1 MRVYGEQLNSVQ
13 TYVLSGQSAFEGQG
27 IVNGRFICIATAW
40 CFGKK
45 RKKNTPQ
52 IAQIYLS
59 HFSTDTNGI
68 RVFERCHNH
77 MEILNIAAC

>member
-45 RKKNTPQ
+45 RKKKHATDCTN
-52 IAQIYLS
+52 LS
-59 HFSTDTNGI
+59 VSFFYRHKWHQSI
-68 RVFERCHNH
+68 
-77 MEILNIAAC
+77 